1 MADPSRSEPA
11 TQRRKQEARKRGQV
25 ARSGELTAAL
35 VLLAILLFFRFMG
48 AAFFASV
55 GSEAASWWGH
65 LGPDEMTAES
75 VALTGSGIL
84 WRMGAILGP
93 LLLLVAVVAIA
104 ANVGQIGVLFTTEPL
119 TPNVDHLNPVEGFQ
133 RVFSQR
139 TAMELVKGLTKIVLI
154 TWVVWAS
161 IRGAFQAM
169 LLMSVQ
175 SVPAAFATAADLTWR
190 MGLKV
195 VLVLLALAILDYA
208 YQRYAWERSLRMTRQ
223 EVKDEYR
230 QMEGDPLIKARIRQ
244 LQREASRRRMI
255 AEVPGADVVITN
267 PVHVA
272 VAIKYEP
279 GVSRAPAIVA
289 RGARLMA
296 ERIKA
301 VAREHG
307 IPVHEDPPLAR
318 ALFAVRAGEE
328 LPPALYHAVAQVL
341 AFVYHSG
348 RKDKEQQVLA
358 DVLERRARN
367 AALGLNDAM
376 NVRGSAG
383 VARG

>member
-279 GVSRAPAIVA
+279 GVSRARTASPCTRTRRSPAPSLPYA
-289 RGARLMA
+289 RGRNCRPRSTTPWPRCWPSSTTPGART
-296 ERIKA
+296 RSS
-301 VAREHG
+301 RCW
-307 IPVHEDPPLAR
+307 R
-318 ALFAVRAGEE
+318 TCSNAVRGT
-328 LPPALYHAVAQVL
+328 P
-341 AFVYHSG
+341 
-348 RKDKEQQVLA
+348 R
-358 DVLERRARN
+358 
-367 AALGLNDAM
+367 
-376 NVRGSAG
+376 SASMTP
-383 VARG
+383 